1 MRRPMLWLAAMVC
14 VLAVGC
20 GMGSG
25 DMYRG
30 GGEDENVSPEQIAQM
45 ENDLRS
51 KPSFEAAKVEYE
63 TAMRQMADRIAALV
77 PGLSWSMEEN
87 SWGGCGGKYSHTHGK
102 QVYQM
107 IVFSGP
113 IPDDKWPQAL
123 QIVKGGA
130 ALFNATRSGIFKD
143 QPGDHDIYLAGPDGV
158 DFRFGTQVAAVLSAK
173 SDCRISETYTP
184 TPTSPR

>member
-1 MRRPMLWLAAMVC
+1 MRRPMVWLAVLVC

-20 GMGSG
+20 GTGGG
-25 DMYRG
+25 DMYLG
-30 GGEDENVSPEQIAQM
+30 GGEDGNVSPEQIAQM

-51 KPSFEAAKVEYE
+51 KPSFEAAKAEYQ

-77 PGLSWSMEEN
+77 PGLTWNLEEN
-87 SWGGCGGKYSHTHGK
+87 SWEGCGGRYSHTHGK
-102 QVYQM
+102 QVYQL

-123 QIVKGGA
+123 QVVKDGA
-130 ALFNATRSGIFKD
+130 ARFGATHFGVFHD
-143 QPGDHDIYLAGPDGV
+143 QPGFHDIYLDGPDGV
-158 DFRFGTQVAAVLSAK
+158 DFRFGTQVASSLSAK